1 MIMEANFEK
10 NYSADNHQ
18 LTITDGMKSD
28 LLSAVKWIK
37 FLTIV
42 SCCAMGL
49 LVILGLVMLFVG
61 EITNTIIGIVYLI
74 IVVVYIPVLKKAFAF
89 IQQSRNACNNDDN
102 QQLAEMFSSVKYI
115 AKYIGVLNIVAIACY
130 ALALII
136 SVAGIG
142 LAALA
147 C

>member
-1 MIMEANFEK
+1 MNMETNLEK
-10 NYSADNHQ
+10 NYGTGNP

-42 SCCAMGL
+42 ACCATGL

-61 EITNTIIGIVYLI
+61 EMTNTIIGIVYFI
-74 IVVVYIPVLKKAFAF
+74 IAIVYIPILKKAFAF
-89 IQQSRNACNNDDN
+89 IRQSRNACNNDDN
-102 QQLAEMFSSVKYI
+102 QELAEMFASVKYI
-115 AKYIGVLNIVAIACY
+115 AKYIGVLNIVAIASY
-130 ALALII
+130 ALVLII
-136 SVAGIG
+136 SIAIVG

-147 C
+147 V